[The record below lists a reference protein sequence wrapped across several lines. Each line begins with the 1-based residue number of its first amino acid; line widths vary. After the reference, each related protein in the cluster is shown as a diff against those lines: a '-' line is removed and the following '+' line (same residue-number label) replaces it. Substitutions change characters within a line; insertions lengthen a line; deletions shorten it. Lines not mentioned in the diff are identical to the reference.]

1 VTTSAVWNL
10 SGNHAHLKIGDLR
23 ATVDIA
29 RPGLGLHAIIVRGQ
43 LLTDAR
49 LLAAQFAETEP
60 NAEQPLADSF
70 IRGNDLVLTYA
81 PTPTRPVRMQVYWR
95 AFAETD
101 APQCAG
107 AVEMQVSVQTN
118 LLDAWPALIL
128 KTDLANTVIAPVDC
142 DSAPESLMP
151 MQSAAVRSGADCWL
165 CHPRDAGWSY
175 VEMAHPAD
183 VERAE
188 LQHSAARAELS
199 HYLFHDS
206 LEKGVILRA
215 RARGIFVPTT
225 GDEATARNLYERFLA
240 APLPLTT

>member
-1 VTTSAVWNL
+1 VWNL
-10 SGNHAHLKIGDLR
+10 SGNYAHLKIGELR
-23 ATVDIA
+23 ATVDIT
-29 RPGLGLHAIIVRGQ
+29 RPAQGLHQVFVRGQ
-43 LLTDAR
+43 PLTDAY
-49 LLAAQFAETEP
+49 LLAAQYAQSEP

-95 AFAETD
+95 ALAEAD
-101 APQCAG
+101 ASNCAG
-107 AVEMQVSVQTN
+107 GVEMQVSVQTN
-118 LLDAWPALIL
+118 LLDAWPALII
-128 KTDLANTVIAPVDC
+128 KTQLAEAVVAPIDC
-142 DSAPESLMP
+142 DSVPASLLP
-151 MQSAAVRSGADCWL
+151 VQASALRPKADCWL

-188 LQHSAARAELS
+188 LQHSAAGAELS
-199 HYLFHDS
+199 HYLFSDS

-225 GDEATARNLYERFLA
+225 GDEGTARNLYLRFLA